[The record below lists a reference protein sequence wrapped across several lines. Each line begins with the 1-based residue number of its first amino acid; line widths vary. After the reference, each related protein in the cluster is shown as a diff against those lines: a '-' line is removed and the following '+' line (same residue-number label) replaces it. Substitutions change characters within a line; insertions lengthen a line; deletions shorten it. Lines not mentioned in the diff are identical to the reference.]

1 MLARD
6 VGFRDEFGGIP
17 EARWMRA
24 MTFERLVR
32 DKRFASEL
40 ATTAVRRLDLA
51 RPTKVVIVNARLN
64 VERTAELLAEA
75 HGRAVDEGAATMLH
89 GLAIPFVG
97 FEGDGATD
105 VKPDF
110 AVVAPQRPENEG
122 DEVRASW
129 LILGDAK
136 DYERVRSRIDDA
148 RLLKG
153 FLQVALGAE
162 SASGW
167 SRLPGDMNVHRYGV
181 LAVPR
186 NAFLQPEA
194 LVELLDDHRDEVRM
208 RVDQRRRET
217 AATVFDED
225 TTAIVDYVS
234 HLEAAFD
241 PAACVSCTLFAFCR
255 DELRRSGNP
264 EDLLVEIGI
273 PKPQRPYVAG
283 LLDGGE
289 GLREIRERRVAAE
302 AAYEE
307 SQRLER
313 ALAALGAAPRS
324 SVGSQ
329 TDAPR
334 RRRQPARR
342 RKRAA
347 PGANRAAVLAALHE
361 RPGAS
366 AGEVA
371 QPTGIPRST
380 VAPTLSRLIAAG
392 AVERTELPGGG
403 VGFRPAAE

>member
-1 MLARD
+1 MDPSVMRLDENGERGAFYASESPGADHAVTESVRRSLGKPGTSPKALGGGSSAVAASSHAGCARFRGTDPLITGRTRRALARD

-40 ATTAVRRLDLA
+40 ATTAVGRLDLA

-110 AVVAPQRPENEG
+110 AVVAPQRPENED

-162 SASGW
+162 SASRW

-225 TTAIVDYVS
+225 TTAIVENQGHPHPCASAPGERLRGAVHPHRPNGMPRLAPD
-234 HLEAAFD
+234 HRPPPPRTRPTDLH
-241 PAACVSCTLFAFCR
+241 PALQPRAPTPRTRTPSASTPSACATAGGRCSAS
-255 DELRRSGNP
+255 RS
-264 EDLLVEIGI
+264 
-273 PKPQRPYVAG
+273 
-283 LLDGGE
+283 
-289 GLREIRERRVAAE
+289 
-302 AAYEE
+302 
-307 SQRLER
+307 
-313 ALAALGAAPRS
+313 
-324 SVGSQ
+324 
-329 TDAPR
+329 PR
-334 RRRQPARR
+334 RP
-342 RKRAA
+342 
-347 PGANRAAVLAALHE
+347 
-361 RPGAS
+361 RP
-366 AGEVA
+366 
-371 QPTGIPRST
+371 
-380 VAPTLSRLIAAG
+380 
-392 AVERTELPGGG
+392 
-403 VGFRPAAE
+403 